1 MKSVI
6 FATTLLFHSAAA
18 FAQSGTDLQF
28 SQIINGVSYGG
39 QITVGTVPSGKIWKV
54 VGFTCDINT
63 TTQMCGFRTM
73 IGGEIFKLR
82 GQTNGGLLIDAQLPI
97 YFNENETVY
106 FEADGD
112 GRISII
118 EYTVLP

>member
-1 MKSVI
+1 
-6 FATTLLFHSAAA
+6 
-18 FAQSGTDLQF
+18 
-28 SQIINGVSYGG
+28 
-39 QITVGTVPSGKIWKV
+39 
-54 VGFTCDINT
+54 
-63 TTQMCGFRTM
+63 M